1 MCALLLPIAHET
13 AGAARI
19 RHSLRPLFYRGRR
32 VTSKPRAQCAARS
45 RSCILRHCERSEA
58 IHSTAKRKN
67 GLLRC
72 ARMTGIVRPNPQLS
86 SSAQAED
93 PVRRGLSI
101 SSSASL
107 ECWVVGRPKLS
118 LRAQRSNPCHGVA
131 DRWIASSQVLLA
143 MTVDAVSHSRGT
155 KRPSFAGN
163 SSPSSKTE
171 GAGNA
176 GCALH
181 PRSHVQWVVEVRT

>member
-1 MCALLLPIAHET
+1 MTDQSVTVNIVSEGPISHRCYPGGPPNTVIADQWSRDCAPDD
-13 AGAARI
+13 R
-19 RHSLRPLFYRGRR
+19 LREE
-32 VTSKPRAQCAARS
+32 SIS
-45 RSCILRHCERSEA
+45 IE
-58 IHSTAKRKN
+58 RKN

-181 PRSHVQWVVEVRT
+181 PRSHVQWVERVRT